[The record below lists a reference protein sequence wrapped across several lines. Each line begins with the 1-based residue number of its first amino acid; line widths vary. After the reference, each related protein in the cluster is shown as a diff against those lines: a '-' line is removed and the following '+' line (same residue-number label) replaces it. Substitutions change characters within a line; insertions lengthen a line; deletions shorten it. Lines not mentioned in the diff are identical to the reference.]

1 MVKGLVF
8 VILVLGG
15 FGIMIWASDRV
26 TLEGERT
33 IYTVACERG
42 VWKDLRCTGLL
53 TAGDRHRFRA
63 SSSRKEVLFWI
74 AGSRAPS
81 GKYTDCQVTNRDNWT
96 CNVLAD
102 EKPSIA
108 HELSH
113 GRPIS
118 RGGGSVLPFHAV
130 AKWKWWAL
138 RAQIPGFTE
147 ADYASDQ
154 SNTNSG
160 K

>member
-1 MVKGLVF
+1 MVKGLVLL
-8 VILVLGG
+8 ILLLGG

-26 TLEGERT
+26 TLKGDRT
-33 IYTVACERG
+33 IYAVACERG
-42 VWKDLRCTGLL
+42 VWEGLRCTGRL

-63 SSSRKEVLFWI
+63 SPSRKEVLFWI
-74 AGSRAPS
+74 AGSNAPF

-113 GRPIS
+113 GKPTS
-118 RGGGSVLPFHAV
+118 KGTGSVLPFHAV

-138 RAQIPGFTE
+138 RARISGFTE
-147 ADYASDQ
+147 ADYGSEPSDA
-154 SNTNSG
+154 NSG